1 MKRLIAGDIGGTK
14 TLLRAIDE
22 DGQITAQQRYD
33 SGSFRSFDDL
43 LALFLQHVP
52 GRITAASFAIAGP
65 VLSGRAELTNL
76 GWVMQEDELR
86 RKFGIQHVA
95 LINDFYG
102 VALGVPILDP
112 ATDLLPIYDVPRVPH
127 APMAILGAGTG
138 LGEAFV
144 VFEGGRWVVI
154 PSEGGHRDFAPQD
167 EEQARLFLTLRER
180 YGGHVSW
187 ERLVSGMGLENVYE
201 FLTGREETPQQI
213 AALAASGD
221 RQAVRT
227 FHMFVDMYG
236 AEAGNLAL
244 TVLAR
249 GGVFLAGG
257 IAAKTRSFFTDGR
270 FVEAYLRKGRFRD
283 LLETMPVYLILNEQV
298 GLLGAVE
305 QARRIIG

>member
-14 TLLRAIDE
+14 TLLRCIDE
-22 DGQITAQQRYD
+22 AGQITAHQRYD
-33 SGSFRSFDDL
+33 SASFRTFDDL
-43 LALFLQHVP
+43 LTLFLNNVP
-52 GRITAASFAIAGP
+52 GPITAASFAVAGP
-65 VLSGRAELTNL
+65 VLAGRAELTNL
-76 GWVMQEDELR
+76 GWVMQEDDLR
-86 RKFGIQHVA
+86 RRFSIPNVS

-102 VALGVPILDP
+102 IALGVPMLG
-112 ATDLLPIYDVPRVPH
+112 ASDLLPIHDVPRVPR

-144 VFEGGRWVVI
+144 VFEGDRWMVV

-167 EEQARLFLTLRER
+167 EEQSRLFLSLRDR

-187 ERLVSGMGLENVYE
+187 ERLLSGMGLENIYE
-201 FLTGREETPQQI
+201 FLTGRDETPAQI
-213 AALAASGD
+213 SALAAAGD
-221 RQAVRT
+221 RKAIRT
-227 FHMFVDMYG
+227 YEIFVDMYG
-236 AEAGNLAL
+236 AEAGNMAL

-270 FVEAYLRKGRFRD
+270 FVQAYLRKGRFRE

-305 QARRIIG
+305 QARRITR